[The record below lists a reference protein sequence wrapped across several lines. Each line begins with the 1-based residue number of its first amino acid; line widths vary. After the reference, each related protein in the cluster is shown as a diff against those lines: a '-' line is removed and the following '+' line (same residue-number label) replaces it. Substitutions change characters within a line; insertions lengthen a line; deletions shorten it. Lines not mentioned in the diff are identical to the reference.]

1 MSTMDTNFALDME
14 REERRAAGC
23 PWRRYFARKFDFAL
37 YGLLWSLAAQW
48 GLRLNIGGSY
58 VMLNVLS
65 IMVGAVLMVVIEP
78 FLLHFWGTTPG
89 KWLFGME
96 IRTPN
101 GEKLAI
107 RTGFYRTW
115 QMFTEGMGW
124 NLPIWSWYRLY
135 KSYQASTAG
144 DLPWDIDNGCHIVVH
159 ERETKWY
166 RVLMFL
172 FAWLLVL
179 AAEFGISL
187 YADLPHNR
195 GRMTLSQYV
204 DNCNEMQRYHQWGRT
219 IRPDGSLSDDSST
232 QGQIITIETKQGEI
246 LTPENDREE
255 QPVCTVETDADGY
268 VTAVELHIDTDD
280 VVNGTGSDVKEML
293 YYGYA
298 LPHEKKTMLALT
310 DEMLQN
316 TEDFTAKFGSLTITQ
331 KVTFENCTVIGE
343 GENRIY
349 WPEEGKTGHYTMDL
363 RITEN

>member
-14 REERRAAGC
+14 REERRVAGC
-23 PWRRYFARKFDFAL
+23 PWRRYFARQFDFAL
-37 YGLLWSLAAQW
+37 YGLLWSLVSQW

-65 IMVGAVLMVVIEP
+65 TMVGAVLMVVIEP

-115 QMFTEGMGW
+115 QVFTGGMGW
-124 NLPIWSWYRLY
+124 DLPIWSWYRLY

-144 DLPWDIDNGCHIVVH
+144 ELPWDIDNGCHIVVH
-159 ERETKWY
+159 ERKTKWY

-179 AAEFGISL
+179 AA
-187 YADLPHNR
+187 
-195 GRMTLSQYV
+195 
-204 DNCNEMQRYHQWGRT
+204 
-219 IRPDGSLSDDSST
+219 
-232 QGQIITIETKQGEI
+232 
-246 LTPENDREE
+246 
-255 QPVCTVETDADGY
+255 ETDADGY

-280 VVNGTGSDVKEML
+280 VVNGTGTDVKEML

-298 LPHEKKTMLALT
+298 LPHEKKTMLAMT

-316 TEDFTAKFGSLTITQ
+316 TEDFTATLGSLTITQ

-363 RITEN
+363 RIAEN

>member
-1 MSTMDTNFALDME
+1 MSTMNTNFALDME
-14 REERRAAGC
+14 REERQEAGC
-23 PWRRYFARKFDFAL
+23 PWRRYFARQLDFAL
-37 YGLLWSLAAQW
+37 YGILWSLASQW

-65 IMVGAVLMVVIEP
+65 IMVGALLMVVIEP

-96 IRTPN
+96 IRTPS

-115 QMFTEGMGW
+115 QVFTEGMGW
-124 NLPIWSWYRLY
+124 DIPIWSWYRLY

-144 DLPWDIDNGCHIVVH
+144 ELPWDIDNDCHIVVH
-159 ERETKWY
+159 ERKTKWY
-166 RVLMFL
+166 RVMAFL

-187 YADLPHNR
+187 YADLPRNT
-195 GRMTLSQYV
+195 GRLTFAQYV
-204 DNCNEMQRYHQWGRT
+204 DNCNNVLKYHELGRSML
-219 IRPDGSLSDDSST
+219 PDGSLGQGWDSE
-232 QGQIITIETKQGEI
+232 GGIITVDSMMY
-246 LTPENDREE
+246 TPE
-255 QPVCTVETDADGY
+255 VTAETDANGY
-268 VTAVELHIDTDD
+268 VTAVELHIDTDN
-280 VVNGTGSDVKEML
+280 VVIGTGTDVKEML
-293 YYGYA
+293 FYGYA

-310 DEMLQN
+310 NEMLQN
-316 TEDFTAKFGSLTITQ
+316 TEDFTAKLGSLTITQ

-349 WPEEGKTGHYTMDL
+349 WPEEGKTGHYTMDF
-363 RITEN
+363 RIAEN

>member
-23 PWRRYFARKFDFAL
+23 PWRRYFARQFDFAL

-58 VMLNVLS
+58 VMLKVLS
-65 IMVGAVLMVVIEP
+65 TVVGAVLMVVIEP

-115 QMFTEGMGW
+115 QVFTGGMGW
-124 NLPIWSWYRLY
+124 DIPIWSWYRLY

-159 ERETKWY
+159 ERKTKWY

-187 YADLPHNR
+187 YADLPRNT
-195 GRMTLSQYV
+195 GRLTFAQYV
-204 DNCNEMQRYHQWGRT
+204 DNCNNVLKYHELGWSMRS
-219 IRPDGSLSDDSST
+219 DGSLGQGWDSDDSAT
-232 QGQIITIETKQGEI
+232 Y
-246 LTPENDREE
+246 TPE
-255 QPVCTVETDADGY
+255 VTAETDADGY
-268 VTAVELHIDTDD
+268 VTAVEMRVEIND
-280 VVNGTGSDVKEML
+280 VMLGSVPGTDVKTMML
-293 YYGYA
+293 YAYG
-298 LPHEKKTMLALT
+298 LPHEKLSLMSLDNDLLQNRESYSRNLGSLSVTQKIEMQGLKWIETGNDT
-310 DEMLQN
+310 DEYLMPENENDKN
-316 TEDFTAKFGSLTITQ
+316 THFSM
-331 KVTFENCTVIGE
+331 TF
-343 GENRIY
+343 RI
-349 WPEEGKTGHYTMDL
+349 EET
-363 RITEN
+363 

>member
-48 GLRLNIGGSY
+48 GLRLNIGGLY
-58 VMLNVLS
+58 AMLNVLS
-65 IMVGAVLMVVIEP
+65 IMVGVVLMVVIEP

-115 QMFTEGMGW
+115 QVFTGGMGW
-124 NLPIWSWYRLY
+124 VIPIWSWYRLY

-144 DLPWDIDNGCHIVVH
+144 EPPWDIDNGCHIVMH
-159 ERETKWY
+159 ERKTKWY

-187 YADLPHNR
+187 YADLPRNT
-195 GRMTLSQYV
+195 GRLTFAQYV
-204 DNCNEMQRYHQWGRT
+204 DNCNNVLKYHELGRSM
-219 IRPDGSLSDDSST
+219 RADGSLGQGWDSE
-232 QGQIITIETKQGEI
+232 GGIITIDSATY
-246 LTPENDREE
+246 TPE
-255 QPVCTVETDADGY
+255 VTAETDANGY
-268 VTAVELHIDTDD
+268 VTAVELHIDTDN
-280 VVNGTGSDVKEML
+280 VVIGKGADVKEML

-298 LPHEKKTMLALT
+298 LPHEKKTMLAMT

-363 RITEN
+363 RIAEN

>member
-1 MSTMDTNFALDME
+1 MDTNFALDME

-23 PWRRYFARKFDFAL
+23 PWRRYFARQFDFAL

-58 VMLNVLS
+58 VMLKVLS
-65 IMVGAVLMVVIEP
+65 TVVGAVLMVVIGP
-78 FLLHFWGTTPG
+78 ILVHLWGTTPG

-115 QMFTEGMGW
+115 QVFTGGMGW
-124 NLPIWSWYRLY
+124 DIPIWSWYRLW

-144 DLPWDIDNGCHIVVH
+144 ELPWDIDNGCHIVVH
-159 ERETKWY
+159 ERKTKWY

-187 YADLPHNR
+187 YADLPRNT
-195 GRMTLSQYV
+195 GRLTFAQYV
-204 DNCNEMQRYHQWGRT
+204 DNCNNVLKYHELGWSMRS
-219 IRPDGSLSDDSST
+219 DGSLGQGWDSE
-232 QGQIITIETKQGEI
+232 GGIV
-246 LTPENDREE
+246 TPE
-255 QPVCTVETDADGY
+255 VTAETDADGS
-268 VTAVELHIDTDD
+268 VTAAELPIDPGDA
-280 VVNGTGSDVKEML
+280 GTGTGPDAKEML
-293 YYGYA
+293 CYGSGR
-298 LPHEKKTMLALT
+298 PHEKKNMPAMT

-316 TEDFTAKFGSLTITQ
+316 TEDFTATLGSLTITQ
-331 KVTFENCTVIGE
+331 KVTFEDCTVIGE

-363 RITEN
+363 RIAEN

>member
-48 GLRLNIGGSY
+48 GLRLNIGGLY
-58 VMLNVLS
+58 AMLNVLS
-65 IMVGAVLMVVIEP
+65 IMVGVVLMVVIEP

-96 IRTPN
+96 IRTLN

-115 QMFTEGMGW
+115 QVFTGGMGW
-124 NLPIWSWYRLY
+124 VIPIWSWYRLY

-144 DLPWDIDNGCHIVVH
+144 EPPWDIDNGCHIVVH
-159 ERETKWY
+159 ERKTKWY

-187 YADLPHNR
+187 YADLPRNT
-195 GRMTLSQYV
+195 GRLTFAQYV
-204 DNCNEMQRYHQWGRT
+204 DNCNNVLKYHELGRSM
-219 IRPDGSLSDDSST
+219 RADGSLGQGWDSE
-232 QGQIITIETKQGEI
+232 GGIITIDSMTY
-246 LTPENDREE
+246 TPE
-255 QPVCTVETDADGY
+255 VTAETDADGY
-268 VTAVELHIDTDD
+268 VTAVELHIDTDN
-280 VVNGTGSDVKEML
+280 VVIGTGTDAKEML

-343 GENRIY
+343 GEDRIY
-349 WPEEGKTGHYTMDL
+349 WPEEGKTGRYTMDL
-363 RITEN
+363 RIAEN

>member
-48 GLRLNIGGSY
+48 GLRLNIGGLY
-58 VMLNVLS
+58 AMLNVLS
-65 IMVGAVLMVVIEP
+65 IMVGVVLMVVIEP

-96 IRTPN
+96 IRTTN

-115 QMFTEGMGW
+115 QVFTGGMGW
-124 NLPIWSWYRLY
+124 VIPIWSWYRLY
-135 KSYQASTAG
+135 KGYQASTAG
-144 DLPWDIDNGCHIVVH
+144 EPPWDIDNGCHIVMH
-159 ERETKWY
+159 ERKTKWY

-187 YADLPHNR
+187 YADLPRNT
-195 GRMTLSQYV
+195 GRLTFAQYV
-204 DNCNEMQRYHQWGRT
+204 DNCNNVLKYHELGRSM
-219 IRPDGSLSDDSST
+219 RADGSLGQGWDSE
-232 QGQIITIETKQGEI
+232 GGIITIDSMTY
-246 LTPENDREE
+246 TPE
-255 QPVCTVETDADGY
+255 VTAETDANGY
-268 VTAVELHIDTDD
+268 VTAVELHIDTDN
-280 VVNGTGSDVKEML
+280 VVIGTGTDVKEML

-310 DEMLQN
+310 NEMLQN
-316 TEDFTAKFGSLTITQ
+316 TEDFTATLGSLTITQ

-343 GENRIY
+343 GENRTY
-349 WPEEGKTGHYTMDL
+349 WPEEGKTGRYTMDL
-363 RITEN
+363 RIAEN